1 MKGMGQNDV
10 ESKEMSFWDHLD
22 ELRLRL
28 IRSFIAILVMA
39 IVAFVNREVVFDQII
54 LGPSKDGFVTN
65 RWLCDLGNLLN
76 IDGLCFGALRF
87 QIINI
92 NMSGQFLVHLY
103 TSAIAGVV
111 LAFPFIVYQFWGFIR
126 PALYPGEKK
135 KSQLAIF
142 YSSFLF
148 LSGLLFGYFLI
159 VPLTI
164 NFLGTYQVS
173 TIVSNQI
180 ALNSFISTVV
190 SVSFAVGIVFQLPL
204 LIYFLAKA
212 GLVSPDYLKR
222 NRKYML
228 VILLVISAVIT
239 PPDVFS
245 QIMVCLPLL
254 GLYEISIMIAR
265 RIYKPA

>member
-1 MKGMGQNDV
+1 MNKTEEDTR
-10 ESKEMSFWDHLD
+10 EMSFWDHLD
-22 ELRLRL
+22 ELRSRL
-28 IRSFIAILVMA
+28 IRSFLAVFAMA
-39 IVAFVNREVVFDQII
+39 IIAFINRQVVFDLII
-54 LGPSKDGFVTN
+54 LGPSKADFVTN
-65 RWLCDLGNLLN
+65 RWLCSLGRALN
-76 IDGLCFGALRF
+76 IDGLCFSNMNI

-103 TSAIAGVV
+103 TSAIAGLV
-111 LAFPFIVYQFWGFIR
+111 LSFPYIIYQFWSFVR
-126 PALYPGEKK
+126 PALYAGEKK
-135 KSQLAIF
+135 KSQLAIV
-142 YSSFLF
+142 YSSLLF
-148 LSGLLFGYFLI
+148 LTGLLFGYFLI

-173 TIVSNQI
+173 SSVSNQI

-228 VILLVISAVIT
+228 VILLIVSAIIT
-239 PPDVFS
+239 PPDIFS
-245 QIMVCLPLL
+245 QIMVCIPLL
-254 GLYEISIMIAR
+254 ALYELSIVIAGKV
-265 RIYKPA
+265 YKEA

>member
-1 MKGMGQNDV
+1 MEHDAD
-10 ESKEMSFWDHLD
+10 ETKEMSFWDHLD
-22 ELRLRL
+22 ELRVRL
-28 IRSFIAILVMA
+28 VRIVLAILAMA
-39 IVAFVNREVVFDQII
+39 IIAFINRQVVFDLII
-54 LGPSKDGFVTN
+54 LGPSKADFITN
-65 RWLCDLGNLLN
+65 KWLCALGELLN
-76 IDGLCFGALRF
+76 IDGLCFSNLKI

-103 TSAIAGVV
+103 TSAVAGVV
-111 LAFPFIVYQFWGFIR
+111 LAFPYIIYQFWGFVR
-126 PALYPGEKK
+126 PALHAGEKK
-135 KSQLAIF
+135 KSRQAIF
-142 YSSFLF
+142 YSSLLF
-148 LSGLLFGYFLI
+148 ASGLLFGYFLI

-173 TIVSNQI
+173 SSVSNQI

-228 VILLVISAVIT
+228 VILLIVSAIIT
-239 PPDVFS
+239 PPDIFS
-245 QIMVCLPLL
+245 QIMVCIPLI
-254 GLYEISIMIAR
+254 GLYEISIGIAR
-265 RIYKPA
+265 RAYKEV

>member
-1 MKGMGQNDV
+1 MKRTDEDAN
-10 ESKEMSFWDHLD
+10 EMSFWDHLD
-22 ELRLRL
+22 ELRSRL
-28 IRSFIAILVMA
+28 IKSILGIFVMA
-39 IVAFVNREVVFDQII
+39 ILAFINRQIVFDLII
-54 LGPSKDGFVTN
+54 LGPSKADFVTN
-65 RWLCDLGNLLN
+65 KWLCNLGKTLN
-76 IDGLCFGALRF
+76 IEGLCFSSLNI

-111 LAFPFIVYQFWGFIR
+111 LAFPFIIYQFWSFVR
-126 PALYPGEKK
+126 PALYAGEKK

-148 LSGLLFGYFLI
+148 LTGLLFGYFLI

-173 TIVSNQI
+173 SSVSNQI

-204 LIYFLAKA
+204 LIYFLARA

-228 VILLVISAVIT
+228 VILLIVSAIIT
-239 PPDVFS
+239 PPDIFS
-245 QIMVCLPLL
+245 QVMVCIPLL
-254 GLYEISIMIAR
+254 ALYEISIGIAGR
-265 RIYKPA
+265 VYKEV